1 MSRRL
6 TQQDISWFID
16 LQEKGQLDLDPPYQ
30 RRSVWSPR
38 DKRFFVDTILNDYP
52 APPVFLHKT
61 IDDKGRT
68 TYHVVDGKQRLQTI
82 LEFTNNKVPIPEDF
96 SDINLQKK
104 RWKDLERVTKER
116 FWNYILIVEMLAD
129 VSDASIRNIFDR
141 INRNSRKLVPQEM
154 RHAKYDGWFIGFA
167 ETEAE
172 KAEWKRFGVVTPAR
186 IKRMADVQFI
196 SELLAV
202 ILREAIQGFDQNSL
216 DMLYA
221 EYEDTSSVPD
231 FVEDDFA
238 NVVESTKA
246 SISELL
252 ELEPDLQKYLRVQSH
267 FYTLWS
273 YLVLESDQYPGASF
287 FTPRYKDFMESVAEA
302 VADSDVRQAEAGTQD
317 DQEATSTTR
326 AIVDYATNFRG
337 AITDLKQRMKRHTA
351 LVDVM
356 RGNEDI
362 ASENR

>member
-6 TQQDISWFID
+6 TQQDISWFLD

-38 DKRFFVDTILNDYP
+38 DKRFFVDTILNNYP
-52 APPVFLHKT
+52 APPIFLHKT
-61 IDDKGRT
+61 IDEKGRT

-82 LEFTNNKVPIPEDF
+82 LEFTKNKVPIPEDF
-96 SDINLQKK
+96 SDIKLQKK
-104 RWKDLERVTKER
+104 RWKDLERVTRER
-116 FWNYILIVEMLAD
+116 FWNYILVVEMLAD
-129 VSDASIRNIFDR
+129 VSDASIKNIFDR

-167 ETEAE
+167 EAEAE
-172 KAEWKRFGVVTPAR
+172 KAEWKHMGVVTPAR

-202 ILREAIQGFDQNSL
+202 VLREAIQGFDHNSL

-221 EYEDTSSVPD
+221 EHEDTSGVPN

-238 NVVESTKA
+238 EIVEDTKA

-252 ELEPDLQKYLRVQSH
+252 KSEPELKKYLRVQSH

-273 YLVLESDQYPGASF
+273 YLVLDCDQYPDASYF
-287 FTPRYKDFMESVAEA
+287 APRYKDFMEAVAEA
-302 VADSDVRQAEAGTQD
+302 VAASDVRLEGDAAQD
-317 DQEATSTTR
+317 YPEATSTQQ
-326 AIVDYATNFRG
+326 AILDYASNFRG
-337 AITDLKQRMKRHTA
+337 ATTDLTPRMKRHAA
-351 LVDVM
+351 LMEVM
-356 RGNEDI
+356 RGHEDI
-362 ASENR
+362 AREDH

>member
-38 DKRFFVDTILNDYP
+38 DKRFFVDTILNNYP

-61 IDDKGRT
+61 IDEKGRT

-82 LEFTNNKVPIPEDF
+82 LEFTENKVPIPEDF
-96 SDINLQKK
+96 SDINLQKR

-116 FWNYILIVEMLAD
+116 FWNYILVVEMLAD
-129 VSDASIRNIFDR
+129 VSDASIKNIFDR

-167 ETEAE
+167 EAEAE

-202 ILREAIQGFDQNSL
+202 ILRRVIQGFDQNSL
-216 DMLYA
+216 DVLYA

-238 NVVESTKA
+238 QVVESTKA
-246 SISELL
+246 SISGLL
-252 ELEPDLQKYLRVQSH
+252 ELEPGLHKYLRVQSH

-273 YLVLESDQYPGASF
+273 YLVLEHDRFPSDSF
-287 FTPRYKDFMESVAEA
+287 FAPRYKNFVEAVAEA
-302 VADSDVRQAEAGTQD
+302 VAVSDVRQAATQD
-317 DQEATSTTR
+317 EQEATSTPR
-326 AIVDYATNFRG
+326 AILDYASNFRG
-337 AITDLKQRMKRHTA
+337 ATTDLTPRMKRHAA
-351 LVDVM
+351 LTEVM
-356 RGNEDI
+356 SGHEDI
-362 ASENR
+362 ASEDR